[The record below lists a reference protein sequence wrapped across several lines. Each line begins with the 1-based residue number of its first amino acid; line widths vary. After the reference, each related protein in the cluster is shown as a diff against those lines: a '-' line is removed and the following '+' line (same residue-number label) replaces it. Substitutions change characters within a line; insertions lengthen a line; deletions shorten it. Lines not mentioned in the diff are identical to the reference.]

1 MTLSVMV
8 LGVPACVVLG
18 VIARCGRD
26 LAVLRRLER
35 LLEGCDQEQRVEV
48 CRVLAASLHAVG
60 RAEPRDE
67 PPPSDPAA
75 REAANLQEIE
85 AIRHDAFNVG
95 GPTNCDTA
103 AKYSNR

>member
-35 LLEGCDQEQRVEV
+35 LLEGCDQRQRVEV
-48 CRVLAASLHAVG
+48 CRILAASLHTAG
-60 RAEPRDE
+60 TPNPQHA
-67 PPPSDPAA
+67 PPT
-75 REAANLQEIE
+75 EE
-85 AIRHDAFNVG
+85 
-95 GPTNCDTA
+95 
-103 AKYSNR
+103 